1 MRSLSNFFAVTVLVF
16 ASSAAHSQGWTV
28 NESKEVADYEAYIE
42 RYPYGSFAALA
53 MARIDSLTI
62 ACPPANPDEVKLEL
76 SYWESVKNTAD
87 PLLMRAYLE
96 KYPAGHIKEMAE
108 AMLESSNQ
116 RVGIRVHGRLI
127 QE

>member
-53 MARIDSLTI
+53 MARIDSLTT
-62 ACPPANPDEVKLEL
+62 ASPPASPEDVKLEL
-76 SYWESVKNTAD
+76 SYWESVKTSAD
-87 PLLMRAYLE
+87 PLLVRAYLE
-96 KYPAGHIKEMAE
+96 KYPAGHFRELAE

-116 RVGIRVHGRLI
+116 REGGGSP
-127 QE
+127 